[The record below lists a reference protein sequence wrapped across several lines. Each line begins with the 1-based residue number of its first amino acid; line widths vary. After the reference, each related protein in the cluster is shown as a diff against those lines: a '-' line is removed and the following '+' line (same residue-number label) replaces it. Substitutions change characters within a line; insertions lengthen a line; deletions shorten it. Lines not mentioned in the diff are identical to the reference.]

1 LTQAQQSVLTV
12 CRHKKSREW
21 RDFRGL
27 NKNCLLD
34 KARKAGAALAGQADL
49 GTILALLLALAFTLA
64 FTLCLAVALACD
76 VFAAGFA
83 IGAAA
88 GALVWAAAGVEIT
101 ANGMART
108 AALARMDRNFFMGA
122 PGV

>member
-1 LTQAQQSVLTV
+1 MDKPARAVPLVRIKPLS
-12 CRHKKSREW
+12 SRYQ
-21 RDFRGL
+21 
-27 NKNCLLD
+27 
-34 KARKAGAALAGQADL
+34 AALGA
-49 GTILALLLALAFTLA
+49 ILALFLALAFT
-64 FTLCLAVALACD
+64 FCFAVALACV

-101 ANGMART
+101 AKGMAST
-108 AALARMDRNFFMGA
+108 AALARMDRNFFMGT